1 MTARLPHDDIERRIF
16 LIREQK
22 VMIDRD
28 LASLY
33 HVPTYAL
40 NQAVKRNLERF
51 PEGFMF
57 RLTRAEAHELITN
70 CDQFATLKH
79 SRTPPLAFTEY
90 GVAMLSSVLRS
101 RRAVQVNIRIIQ
113 TFIRLRR
120 WVVTHEELAKKLAV
134 LKGRV
139 DGHDRRIRAVFDALQ
154 ELLGEADAERKPIGF
169 QP

>member
-1 MTARLPHDDIERRIF
+1 L
-16 LIREQK
+16 K
-22 VMIDRD
+22 
-28 LASLY
+28 
-33 HVPTYAL
+33 
-40 NQAVKRNLERF
+40 
-51 PEGFMF
+51 
-57 RLTRAEAHELITN
+57 
-70 CDQFATLKH
+70 FAPN
-79 SRTPPLAFTEY
+79 RPFAFTEY

-120 WVVTHEELAKKLAV
+120 WAVTHEELARKLAV